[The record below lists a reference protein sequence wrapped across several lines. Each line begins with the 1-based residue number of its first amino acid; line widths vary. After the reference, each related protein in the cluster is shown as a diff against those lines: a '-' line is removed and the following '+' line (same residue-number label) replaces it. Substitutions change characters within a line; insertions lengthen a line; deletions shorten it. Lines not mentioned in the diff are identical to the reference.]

1 MKIVSDLITEANALL
16 EMFDQVAML
25 LGPGKIKV
33 KFVFLIFDFSIRFPD
48 IKLHNVS
55 GWCSA

>member
-25 LGPGKIKV
+25 LGPGKIKL
-33 KFVFLIFDFSIRFPD
+33 KFIFLNFDFSNWFSD

-55 GWCSA
+55 GWCFA